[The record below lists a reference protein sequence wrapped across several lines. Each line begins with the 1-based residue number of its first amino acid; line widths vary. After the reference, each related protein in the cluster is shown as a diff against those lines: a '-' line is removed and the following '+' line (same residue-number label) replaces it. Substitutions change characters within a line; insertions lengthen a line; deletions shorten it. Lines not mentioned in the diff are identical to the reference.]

1 MDTSARRQDSNVF
14 VLDKLA
20 NVLDPVTN
28 QARECLRQQAAAIA
42 KLSSRLDESFA
53 RAVRLLFGIEGHV
66 VITGLG
72 KSGLVGRKI
81 AATLA
86 STGTPSFFVH
96 AGEAL
101 HGDLGMITETDA
113 VVLISYSGETSE
125 VTALLP
131 YLRRRGVPT
140 IGLVGDLDSSLAK
153 NVDVAVDVSVDREV
167 CPNNLAPTSSTLA
180 TLAIGDTLAVSLMR
194 LRGFV
199 EEDFAQLHPG
209 GSVGRRLARVGDA
222 VVCEGVTVVSPD
234 TSVSECLLMLAA
246 STLPIA
252 LVCDGSTLVGV
263 VTADDVRLSA
273 ARASAAQ
280 ASGAQASGAQASG
293 AQASGAQAPEA
304 LAGSVAGVMNRT
316 PSTIEPGVLMAEAE
330 RRMAREGVSA
340 LVVVDAV
347 GEVSGVLPR
356 RR

>member
-1 MDTSARRQDSNVF
+1 MRMDARARRQDSNVF

-53 RAVRLLFGIEGHV
+53 RAVRLLFGVEGHV
-66 VITGLG
+66 IITGLG

-96 AGEAL
+96 SGEAL

-140 IGLVGDLDSSLAK
+140 IGLVGDLDSTLARD
-153 NVDVAVDVSVDREV
+153 VDVAVDVSVDREV

-209 GSVGRRLARVGDA
+209 GSVGRRLARVGDS
-222 VVCEGVTVVSPD
+222 VVREGVTVVSPE
-234 TSVSECLLMLAA
+234 TSVSECLLTLAS

-252 LVCDGSTLVGV
+252 LVCDGTTLVGV
-263 VTADDVRLSA
+263 VTSDDVRLA
-273 ARASAAQ
+273 AAA
-280 ASGAQASGAQASG
+280 
-293 AQASGAQAPEA
+293 APEA
-304 LAGSVAGVMNRT
+304 LAGSVAGVMNRA

-330 RRMAREGVSA
+330 RRMEREGVSA
-340 LVVVDAV
+340 LVVVDGM
-347 GEVSGVLPR
+347 GEVAGVLARPR
-356 RR
+356 

>member
-1 MDTSARRQDSNVF
+1 MRMDARARRQDSNVF
-14 VLDKLA
+14 VLDTLA

-113 VVLISYSGETSE
+113 VVLISYSGETDE

-140 IGLVGDLDSSLAK
+140 IGLVGALDSTLGRD
-153 NVDVAVDVSVDREV
+153 VDVAIDVSVDREV

-180 TLAIGDTLAVSLMR
+180 TLAMGDTLAVSLMR

-222 VVCEGVTVVSPD
+222 VVRDGVTVISPS
-234 TSVSECLLMLAA
+234 TSVSECLLTLA
-246 STLPIA
+246 SSQLPIA
-252 LVCDGSTLVGV
+252 LVCDETTLVGV
-263 VTADDVRLSA
+263 VTANDVRIA
-273 ARASAAQ
+273 VAE
-280 ASGAQASGAQASG
+280 
-293 AQASGAQAPEA
+293 APEA
-304 LAGSVAGVMNRT
+304 LAGPVSAVMNRS

-330 RRMAREGVSA
+330 RRMEREGACA
-340 LVVVDAV
+340 LVVVDGM

-356 RR
+356 QR